1 MMNLLWKSIRINI
14 FFFIIIFL
22 YLIEIIIKF
31 MYVRVIIK
39 SKIGSGVW
47 GTTSRCTYES
57 SALYELYLGI

>member
-1 MMNLLWKSIRINI
+1 
-14 FFFIIIFL
+14 
-22 YLIEIIIKF
+22 